1 MSTLDNTSF
10 GHILSVVSTYTV
22 SKCSSYSYSAR
33 TNFSKYATQ
42 YLLNKFNK
50 STLNGSDLDLLGPCF
65 APAIPVDLFVTLN
78 ESDFIQK
85 SNYFKG
91 IQFQPDSVW
100 ITKLGEKI
108 KSISI
113 NNNNNQTY
121 LFSNL
126 GELMIFSPNLD
137 QVDQQTFSR
146 FGKTINNAI
155 KTSKNT
161 ENSNVQLARVG
172 ANDDTALENVVT
184 NWQTNYINYM
194 VENGLTSRKKRAIGN
209 IIDIFLSLVLK
220 LI

>member
-1 MSTLDNTSF
+1 MSTLDKSSF
-10 GHILSVVSTYTV
+10 GYILSVVSTYNV

-50 STLNGSDLDLLGPCF
+50 TTLNSSDLDLLGPCF
-65 APAIPVDLFVTLN
+65 APTIPVDLFASLN

-100 ITKLGEKI
+100 IAKLADKI
-108 KSISI
+108 RFISI

-126 GELMIFSPNLD
+126 GELMVFSPILD
-137 QVDQQTFSR
+137 QVDQQTFSK

-155 KTSKNT
+155 KNSKNT
-161 ENSNVQLARVG
+161 DNPNVQLARVG
-172 ANDDTALENVVT
+172 ANDDSALDTVIT

-194 VENGLTSRKKRAIGN
+194 LDNGLTSRRKRAIGT
-209 IIDIFLSLVLK
+209 
-220 LI
+220 

>member
-1 MSTLDNTSF
+1 LDQLSTFDNTSF
-10 GHILSVVSTYTV
+10 GNILSVLSTYDV
-22 SKCSSYSYSAR
+22 SKCSLYSYSAR
-33 TNFSKYATQ
+33 TNFTKYATQ

-65 APAIPVDLFVTLN
+65 APTIPVDLFSSMN

-108 KSISI
+108 RSISI

-126 GELMIFSPNLD
+126 GELMVFSPNLD
-137 QVDQQTFSR
+137 QIDQTTFAK
-146 FGKTINNAI
+146 FGRTINNAI
-155 KTSKNT
+155 KNSKNT
-161 ENSNVQLARVG
+161 DNPNVQLARVG
-172 ANDDTALENVVT
+172 ANDDSALENVIT
-184 NWQTNYINYM
+184 NWQTSYINYM
-194 VENGLTSRKKRAIGN
+194 LVNGLTSRRSRAIG
-209 IIDIFLSLVLK
+209 K
-220 LI
+220 